1 MNFQIEAAIA
11 KFDKAGNGKL
21 SYVEFCGM
29 MNSSKN
35 RKENG
40 GGGEAGG
47 SGSSGPASKS
57 VTPQVHNQS
66 SDNAYDKILEVSV
79 CIQPLQSDAD
89 GLAARFDLDSFHYL
103 GLSTTA

>member
-1 MNFQIEAAIA
+1 MDFQIEAAIA

-35 RKENG
+35 RKENS
-40 GGGEAGG
+40 GGEAGG

-57 VTPQVHNQS
+57 VTPQVRNRKEV
-66 SDNAYDKILEVSV
+66 AYKTYCTCS
-79 CIQPLQSDAD
+79 
-89 GLAARFDLDSFHYL
+89 
-103 GLSTTA
+103 